1 MQQVPASVWNQ
12 IAQTQPLQNP
22 SMQLLF
28 PMNQTQLDAALA
40 SQAQALAQAGQT
52 DSVINAY
59 QLMAPLLAENQAIS
73 QYINQTGHSDL
84 RSAMPEVLNAP
95 EAVAI
100 ASQENP
106 LNASEQKALLNL
118 LLPMMPASSVNV

>member
-12 IAQTQPLQNP
+12 IAQTQPLRSP
-22 SMQLLF
+22 SMQALF
-28 PMNQTQLDAALA
+28 PLSQQALDNALA
-40 SQAQALAQAGQT
+40 AQALMLEVHGLT

-73 QYINQTGHSDL
+73 AYINQTGHSDL
-84 RSAMPEVLNAP
+84 RAALPEVLNAP

-106 LNASEQKALLNL
+106 LSASEQSELLNL
-118 LLPMMPASSVNV
+118 LLPLTPASSINV

>member
-1 MQQVPASVWNQ
+1 MS
-12 IAQTQPLQNP
+12 QP
-22 SMQLLF
+22 
-28 PMNQTQLDAALA
+28 QLDDALA
-40 SQAQALAQAGQT
+40 SQAQAMSKAGQT

-73 QYINQTGHSDL
+73 AYINRTGHSDL
-84 RSAMPEVLNAP
+84 RSALPEVLNAP

-106 LNASEQKALLNL
+106 LSKSEQNTLLTL
-118 LLPMMPASSVNV
+118 LLPLMPASSVNV

>member
-12 IAQTQPLQNP
+12 IAQTQPLRNP
-22 SMQLLF
+22 SMQQLF
-28 PMNQTQLDAALA
+28 PMSQQQLDDAL
-40 SQAQALAQAGQT
+40 SAQALTLESHGLT

-73 QYINQTGHSDL
+73 AYINQTGHSDL
-84 RSAMPEVLNAP
+84 RAALPEVLNAP

-106 LNASEQKALLNL
+106 LSASEQSELLNL
-118 LLPMMPASSVNV
+118 LLPLTPASSINV

>member
-22 SMQLLF
+22 SMKELF
-28 PMNQTQLDAALA
+28 PMNQAQLDAALA
-40 SQAQALAQAGQT
+40 SQAQAMSTAGQT

-73 QYINQTGHSDL
+73 AYINQTGHSDL
-84 RSAMPEVLNAP
+84 RSALPEVLNP
-95 EAVAI
+95 SEATAI
-100 ASQENP
+100 ATQENP
-106 LNASEQKALLNL
+106 LSASEQAALLNL
-118 LLPMMPASSVNV
+118 LRPLMPSSSINV

>member
-12 IAQTQPLQNP
+12 IAQTQPLRNP
-22 SMQLLF
+22 SMRALF
-28 PMNQTQLDAALA
+28 PMDQQALDNALT
-40 SQAQALAQAGQT
+40 AQALTLEMNGQT

-73 QYINQTGHSDL
+73 AYINQTGHSDL
-84 RSAMPEVLNAP
+84 RSALPEVLNAT

-100 ASQENP
+100 AAQDRP
-106 LNASEQKALLNL
+106 LNANEQSELLTL
-118 LLPMMPASSVNV
+118 LQPLTPASSINV

>member
-22 SMQLLF
+22 DMRQLF
-28 PMNQTQLDAALA
+28 TMSQPQLDEALA
-40 SQAQALAQAGQT
+40 SQAQALSKAGQT

-73 QYINQTGHSDL
+73 NYINQTGHSDL
-84 RSAMPEVLNAP
+84 RSALPEVLNAP

-106 LNASEQKALLNL
+106 LSKSEQATLLKL
-118 LLPMMPASSVNV
+118 LLPLMPTSSVNV